1 MRYSL
6 FLPAAVLA
14 GALAIGGAD
23 QHQPPT
29 AADPADPSLGAERFR
44 PAFGF
49 LIVGADASTS
59 LVVQAGWEAG
69 ITAAD
74 LCADLTGGIEETG
87 QKGQVVFPP
96 PGGVHVNTSGTDAN
110 IVVYEFG
117 GGIVTD
123 ICQQLVPAPIVG
135 TGTGHF
141 KSLLQVAAPG
151 TTVSR
156 VTVQGTIN
164 LASGGQARLFAT
176 GRVTILADG
185 TQLFDEERVRLTP
198 I

>member
-1 MRYSL
+1 
-6 FLPAAVLA
+6 
-14 GALAIGGAD
+14 
-23 QHQPPT
+23 
-29 AADPADPSLGAERFR
+29 
-44 PAFGF
+44 
-49 LIVGADASTS
+49 VGADASTS

-74 LCADLTGGIEETG
+74 LCADLTGGVEETG

-96 PGGVHVNTSGTDAN
+96 PGGVHLHTSGTDAN

-141 KSLLQVAAPG
+141 TSQLQIAASG

-156 VTVQGTIN
+156 VTVQGTID
-164 LASGGQARLFAT
+164 LATGGQARLFAT

-198 I
+198 L